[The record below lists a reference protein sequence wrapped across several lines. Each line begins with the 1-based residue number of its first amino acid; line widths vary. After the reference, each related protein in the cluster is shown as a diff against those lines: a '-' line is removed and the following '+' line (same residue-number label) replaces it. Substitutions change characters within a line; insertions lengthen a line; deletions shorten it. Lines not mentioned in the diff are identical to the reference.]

1 MFNVVKRF
9 SSQLARATRR
19 RRRGPRPDCSEFTQ
33 VRTTEGWAPR
43 MVAMWGKETEL
54 GMAEY
59 IEIVPVPG
67 YNYSVI
73 YKFERC
79 VRTGQ

>member
-1 MFNVVKRF
+1 MFNAATTFLKR
-9 SSQLARATRR
+9 LGLGTRR
-19 RRRGPRPDCSEFTQ
+19 RRSRPATDCSEFTQ
-33 VRTTEGWAPR
+33 VTTAEGWVPR
-43 MVAMWGKETEL
+43 MVAMWGEETEL

-73 YKFERC
+73 YRFERC

>member
-1 MFNVVKRF
+1 MFNAAKR
-9 SSQLARATRR
+9 SLKLLARATRR
-19 RRRGPRPDCSEFTQ
+19 RRRGPRPDCSEFMQ
-33 VRTTEGWAPR
+33 VTTTEGWVPR
-43 MVAMWGKETEL
+43 MVAMWGEETDL
-54 GMAEY
+54 GMMEY

>member
-1 MFNVVKRF
+1 MFNTAKRF
-9 SSQLARATRR
+9 LKRLARAMPRGRKPRR
-19 RRRGPRPDCSEFTQ
+19 HDCSEFTQ
-33 VRTTEGWAPR
+33 VTTTEGWVPR
-43 MVAMWGKETEL
+43 MVAMWGEETDL
-54 GMAEY
+54 GMMEY

>member
-1 MFNVVKRF
+1 MFNAAKR
-9 SSQLARATRR
+9 SLRLLARAMP
-19 RRRGPRPDCSEFTQ
+19 RGRKSRRPDCSEFMQ
-33 VRTTEGWAPR
+33 VTTAEGWVPR
-43 MVAMWGKETEL
+43 MVAMWGEETDL
-54 GMAEY
+54 GMMEY

-73 YKFERC
+73 YKFERV

>member
-1 MFNVVKRF
+1 M
-9 SSQLARATRR
+9 
-19 RRRGPRPDCSEFTQ
+19 Q
-33 VRTTEGWAPR
+33 VTTTEGWVPR
-43 MVAMWGKETEL
+43 MVAMWGEETDL
-54 GMAEY
+54 GMMEY

>member
-1 MFNVVKRF
+1 MFNAVKR
-9 SSQLARATRR
+9 SWSRLARAMPRGRRSRR
-19 RRRGPRPDCSEFTQ
+19 RDCSEFMQ
-33 VRTTEGWAPR
+33 VTTSEGWVPK
-43 MVAMWGKETEL
+43 MVAMWGEETEL

-59 IEIVPVPG
+59 VEIVPVPG

-73 YKFERC
+73 YRFERC

>member
-1 MFNVVKRF
+1 MFNAVKRF
-9 SSQLARATRR
+9 WKRLAPATRKR
-19 RRRGPRPDCSEFTQ
+19 RSRHVPDCSEFMQ
-33 VRTTEGWAPR
+33 VTTSEGWVPK
-43 MVAMWGKETEL
+43 MVAMWGEETEL

-73 YKFERC
+73 YKFERV

>member
-1 MFNVVKRF
+1 MFNAVKRF
-9 SSQLARATRR
+9 WKLRAPAMLRR
-19 RRRGPRPDCSEFTQ
+19 RKRPRPDCSEFMQ
-33 VRTTEGWAPR
+33 VTTTEGWVPR
-43 MVAMWGKETEL
+43 MVAMWGEETDL

>member
-1 MFNVVKRF
+1 M
-9 SSQLARATRR
+9 
-19 RRRGPRPDCSEFTQ
+19 Q
-33 VRTTEGWAPR
+33 VTTSEGWVPR
-43 MVAMWGKETEL
+43 MVAMWGEETEL

-59 IEIVPVPG
+59 VEIVPVPG

-73 YKFERC
+73 YRFERC